1 MFVFIT
7 NSFVYLPH
15 KTMKRFFVTNLFFL
29 LTLNIL
35 IKSFWILG
43 IDREVQNALS
53 ADVYGMYYALFNFTY
68 LFNIILDFGITN
80 YNNRTIA
87 QHTQL
92 LKKYFAR
99 IVPLKFALAAI
110 YFVIILIVGAFL
122 GYSSYQI
129 KLLSWMCITQVLQSF
144 ISYLRS
150 NITSLML
157 FKTDSVISVL
167 DRSLLIV
174 FCGIFLWN
182 DSLRAIFTIDHFVY
196 IQTLTMFIT
205 FLVALI
211 VCLSKTRLLK
221 LKWNFA
227 FNLHILKD
235 GLPYA
240 LLGLLMACYNRMD
253 SVMLLALV
261 EDNGVSSGI
270 YASGFR
276 LVDSANM
283 VAYLFS
289 VILLPL
295 IAKMIKENQK
305 INAVVGAAFHL
316 LLIITLGFVAV
327 SICYSTELMELLY
340 NKHIDESAKVYRILS
355 FCFIPISMTYI
366 FGTVLTANG
375 SLKYLNLVAGLG
387 MLMNI
392 GLNFILIP
400 LFKENGAAITSLV
413 TQSVTAILQ
422 AWLALKIFKIRFEW
436 RYCLK
441 IVFFVIIVIFISIFA
456 QQLELN
462 WVVRA
467 IITLLLIV
475 IASFLVGIFS
485 FKEIKKLLT

>member
-1 MFVFIT
+1 MSKDT

-15 KTMKRFFVTNLFFL
+15 RIMKKFFVTNLFFL
-29 LTLNIL
+29 LALNIL

-110 YFVIILIVGAFL
+110 YFIIILIAGAFL

-211 VCLSKTRLLK
+211 VCLSKTGLLK
-221 LKWNFA
+221 PKWNFA

-253 SVMLLALV
+253 SVMLLGLV
-261 EDNGVSSGI
+261 DDGGVSSGI

-295 IAKMIKENQK
+295 IAKMIKTNQK
-305 INAVVGAAFHL
+305 INSVVGAAFHL

-327 SICYSTELMELLY
+327 SICYSNELMELLY
-340 NKHIDESAKVYRILS
+340 NKHIAESAKVYKILS

-375 SLKYLNLVAGLG
+375 SLKYLNLIAGLG
-387 MLMNI
+387 MIMNI

-400 LFKENGAAITSLV
+400 LFKENGAAMTSLI

-422 AWLALKIFKIRFEW
+422 AWLALKIFKIKFEW

-441 IVFFVIIVIFISIFA
+441 IISFIVIVFFISIFA
-456 QQLELN
+456 RQLELN
-462 WVVRA
+462 WVIKA
-467 IITLLLIV
+467 SITLILIV
-475 IASFLVGIFS
+475 LASFFVKIFRI
-485 FKEIKKLLT
+485 KEIKNLLT

>member
-1 MFVFIT
+1 MSKDT

-15 KTMKRFFVTNLFFL
+15 RIMKKFFVTNLFFL
-29 LTLNIL
+29 LALNIL

-110 YFVIILIVGAFL
+110 YFVIILIAGAFL

-157 FKTDSVISVL
+157 FKTDSIISVL

-211 VCLSKTRLLK
+211 VCLSKTGLLK

-253 SVMLLALV
+253 SVMLLGLV
-261 EDNGVSSGI
+261 DDGGVSSGI

-295 IAKMIKENQK
+295 IAKMIKTNQK
-305 INAVVGAAFHL
+305 INSVVGAAFHL

-327 SICYSTELMELLY
+327 SLCYSTELMELLY

-366 FGTVLTANG
+366 FGTILTANG
-375 SLKYLNLVAGLG
+375 SLKYLNLIAGLG
-387 MLMNI
+387 MIMNI

-400 LFKENGAAITSLV
+400 LFKENGAAMTSLI

-422 AWLALKIFKIRFEW
+422 AWLALKIFKIKFEW

-441 IVFFVIIVIFISIFA
+441 IISFIVIVFFISIFA
-456 QQLELN
+456 RQLELN
-462 WVVRA
+462 WIIKA
-467 IITLLLIV
+467 SITLVLIV
-475 IASFLVGIFS
+475 LASFFVKIFRI
-485 FKEIKKLLT
+485 KEIKNLLT

>member
-174 FCGIFLWN
+174 FCGFFLWN
-182 DSLRAIFTIDHFVY
+182 DSLRPHFTIDHFVY

-400 LFKENGAAITSLV
+400 LFKENGAATTSLI

-441 IVFFVIIVIFISIFA
+441 ILIFIALVALIAFGILCLDYNWIFKV
-456 QQLELN
+456 L
-462 WVVRA
+462 
-467 IITLLLIV
+467 ITLFLIV
-475 IASFLVGIFS
+475 VASFITKIFS
-485 FKEIKKLLT
+485 IKDIKALIS

>member
-29 LTLNIL
+29 LALNIL

-227 FNLHILKD
+227 FNLHILRD

-295 IAKMIKENQK
+295 IAKMIKENQR

-400 LFKENGAAITSLV
+400 LFKENGAAITSLI

-441 IVFFVIIVIFISIFA
+441 ILIFIALVALIAFGILCLDYNWIFKV
-456 QQLELN
+456 L
-462 WVVRA
+462 
-467 IITLLLIV
+467 ITLFLIV
-475 IASFLVGIFS
+475 VASFITKIFS
-485 FKEIKKLLT
+485 IKDIKALIS

>member
-1 MFVFIT
+1 
-7 NSFVYLPH
+7 
-15 KTMKRFFVTNLFFL
+15 MKRFFVTNLFFL

-295 IAKMIKENQK
+295 IAKMIKENQR

-400 LFKENGAAITSLV
+400 LFKENGAAITSLI

-441 IVFFVIIVIFISIFA
+441 ILIFIALVALIAFGILCLDYNWIFKV
-456 QQLELN
+456 L
-462 WVVRA
+462 
-467 IITLLLIV
+467 ITLFLIV
-475 IASFLVGIFS
+475 VASFITKIFS
-485 FKEIKKLLT
+485 IKDIKALIS

>member
-1 MFVFIT
+1 
-7 NSFVYLPH
+7 
-15 KTMKRFFVTNLFFL
+15 MKRFFVTNLFFL
-29 LTLNIL
+29 LALNIL

-53 ADVYGMYYALFNFTY
+53 ADIYGMYYALFNFTY

-110 YFVIILIVGAFL
+110 YCVIVLISGYFL
-122 GYSSYQI
+122 GYSSFQV
-129 KLLSWMCITQVLQSF
+129 KLLAWMCITQVLQCF
-144 ISYLRS
+144 VSYLRS
-150 NITSLML
+150 NITSLMM
-157 FKTDSVISVL
+157 FKTDSIISVL
-167 DRSLLIV
+167 DRGLLIL
-174 FCGIFLWN
+174 FCGVILWN
-182 DSLRAIFTIDHFVY
+182 DSLRPHFRIEHFVY
-196 IQTLTMFIT
+196 IQTLTIFIT
-205 FLVALI
+205 FLTALT
-211 VCLSKTRLLK
+211 VCLIKTGRIR

-240 LLGLLMACYNRMD
+240 VLGLLMACYNRMD

-261 EDNGVSSGI
+261 DDNGVSSGI

-283 VAYLFS
+283 IAYLFS

-305 INAVVGAAFHL
+305 INSVVGAAFHL
-316 LLIITLGFVAV
+316 LLIITLGFVAI
-327 SICYSTELMELLY
+327 SICYATELMELLY
-340 NKHIDESAKVYRILS
+340 NKHIAESATVYKILS

-375 SLKYLNLVAGLG
+375 SLKYLNLIAGLG
-387 MLMNI
+387 MIMNI
-392 GLNFILIP
+392 SLNFLLIP
-400 LFKENGAAITSLV
+400 LFKENGAATTSLI

-441 IVFFVIIVIFISIFA
+441 IVFFIIIVIFISIFA

-467 IITLLLIV
+467 IITLVLIV
-475 IASFLVGIFS
+475 IASFLVRIFR
-485 FKEIKKLLT
+485 FKEIKNLLT

>member
-174 FCGIFLWN
+174 FCGFFLWN
-182 DSLRAIFTIDHFVY
+182 DSLRPHFTIDHFVY

-295 IAKMIKENQK
+295 IAKMIKENQR

-441 IVFFVIIVIFISIFA
+441 ILIFIALVALIAFGILCLDYNWIFKVLITLFLIIV
-456 QQLELN
+456 
-462 WVVRA
+462 
-467 IITLLLIV
+467 
-475 IASFLVGIFS
+475 ASFITKIFS
-485 FKEIKKLLT
+485 IKDIKALIS

>member
-1 MFVFIT
+1 
-7 NSFVYLPH
+7 
-15 KTMKRFFVTNLFFL
+15 MKKFFVTNLFFL
-29 LTLNIL
+29 LALNIL

-122 GYSSYQI
+122 EYSSYQI

-295 IAKMIKENQK
+295 IAKMIKENQR

-387 MLMNI
+387 MVMNI

-400 LFKENGAAITSLV
+400 LFKENGAAMTSLI

-422 AWLALKIFKIRFEW
+422 AWLALKIFKIRFSW

-441 IVFFVIIVIFISIFA
+441 IISFIVIVFFISIFA
-456 QQLELN
+456 RELELN
-462 WVVRA
+462 WVIKA
-467 IITLLLIV
+467 SITLVLIV
-475 IASFLVGIFS
+475 LASFFVKIFRIE
-485 FKEIKKLLT
+485 EIKNLLT

>member
-1 MFVFIT
+1 M
-7 NSFVYLPH
+7 
-15 KTMKRFFVTNLFFL
+15 
-29 LTLNIL
+29 
-35 IKSFWILG
+35 
-43 IDREVQNALS
+43 
-53 ADVYGMYYALFNFTY
+53 
-68 LFNIILDFGITN
+68 
-80 YNNRTIA
+80 
-87 QHTQL
+87 
-92 LKKYFAR
+92 
-99 IVPLKFALAAI
+99 PLKFALAAI

-174 FCGIFLWN
+174 FCGFLLWN
-182 DSLRAIFTIDHFVY
+182 DSLRPHFTIDHFVY

-295 IAKMIKENQK
+295 IAKMIKENQR

>member
-1 MFVFIT
+1 
-7 NSFVYLPH
+7 
-15 KTMKRFFVTNLFFL
+15 MKRFFVTNLFFL

-227 FNLHILKD
+227 FNLHILRD

-295 IAKMIKENQK
+295 IAKMIKENQR

-375 SLKYLNLVAGLG
+375 SLKYLNLIAGLG
-387 MLMNI
+387 MIMNI

-400 LFKENGAAITSLV
+400 LFQENGAAITSLI

-441 IVFFVIIVIFISIFA
+441 ILIFIALVALIAFGILYLDYNWIFKV
-456 QQLELN
+456 L
-462 WVVRA
+462 
-467 IITLLLIV
+467 ITLFLIV
-475 IASFLVGIFS
+475 VASFITKIFS
-485 FKEIKKLLT
+485 IKDIKALIS

>member
-295 IAKMIKENQK
+295 IAKMIKENQR
-305 INAVVGAAFHL
+305 INAVIGAAFHL

-400 LFKENGAAITSLV
+400 LFKENGAAITSLI

-441 IVFFVIIVIFISIFA
+441 ILIFIALVALIAFGILCLDYNWIFKV
-456 QQLELN
+456 L
-462 WVVRA
+462 
-467 IITLLLIV
+467 ITLFLIV
-475 IASFLVGIFS
+475 VASFITKIFS
-485 FKEIKKLLT
+485 IKDIKALIS

>member
-1 MFVFIT
+1 MSKDT

-15 KTMKRFFVTNLFFL
+15 RIMKKFFVTNLFFL
-29 LTLNIL
+29 LALNIL

-110 YFVIILIVGAFL
+110 YFIIILIAGAFL

-253 SVMLLALV
+253 SVMLLGLV
-261 EDNGVSSGI
+261 DDGGVSSGI

-295 IAKMIKENQK
+295 IAKMIKTNQK
-305 INAVVGAAFHL
+305 INSVVGAAFHL

-327 SICYSTELMELLY
+327 SLCYSTELMELLY
-340 NKHIDESAKVYRILS
+340 NKHIAESAKVYRILS

-375 SLKYLNLVAGLG
+375 SLKYLNLIAGLG
-387 MLMNI
+387 MIMNI

-400 LFKENGAAITSLV
+400 LFKENGAAMTSLI

-422 AWLALKIFKIRFEW
+422 AWLALKIFKIKFEW

-441 IVFFVIIVIFISIFA
+441 IISFIVIVFFISIFA
-456 QQLELN
+456 RQLELN
-462 WVVRA
+462 WIIKA
-467 IITLLLIV
+467 SITLVLIV
-475 IASFLVGIFS
+475 LASFFVKIFRI
-485 FKEIKKLLT
+485 KEIKNLLT

>member
-1 MFVFIT
+1 MSKDT

-15 KTMKRFFVTNLFFL
+15 RIMKKFFVTNLFFL
-29 LTLNIL
+29 LALNIL

-110 YFVIILIVGAFL
+110 YFVIILIAGAFL

-129 KLLSWMCITQVLQSF
+129 NLLSWMCITQVLQSF

-157 FKTDSVISVL
+157 FKTDSIISVL

-174 FCGIFLWN
+174 FCGLFLWN
-182 DSLRAIFTIDHFVY
+182 DSLRPHFSIDIFVY

-211 VCLSKTRLLK
+211 VCLSKTGLLK
-221 LKWNFA
+221 PKWNFA

-261 EDNGVSSGI
+261 DDGGVSSGI

-295 IAKMIKENQK
+295 IAKMIKTNQK
-305 INAVVGAAFHL
+305 INSVVGAAFHL

-327 SICYSTELMELLY
+327 SLCYSTELMELLY
-340 NKHIDESAKVYRILS
+340 NKHITESAKVYRILS

-375 SLKYLNLVAGLG
+375 SLKYLNLIAGLG
-387 MLMNI
+387 MIMNI

-400 LFKENGAAITSLV
+400 LFKENGAAMTSLI

-422 AWLALKIFKIRFEW
+422 AWLALKIFKIKFEW

-441 IVFFVIIVIFISIFA
+441 IISFIVIVFFISIFA
-456 QQLELN
+456 RQLELN
-462 WVVRA
+462 WVIKA
-467 IITLLLIV
+467 SITLILIV
-475 IASFLVGIFS
+475 LASFFVKIFRI
-485 FKEIKKLLT
+485 KEIKNLLT

>member
-1 MFVFIT
+1 
-7 NSFVYLPH
+7 
-15 KTMKRFFVTNLFFL
+15 MKRFFVTNLFFL
-29 LTLNIL
+29 LALNIL

-129 KLLSWMCITQVLQSF
+129 KLLSWMCVTQVLQSF

-211 VCLSKTRLLK
+211 VCLSKTDLLK

-295 IAKMIKENQK
+295 IARMIKENQK

-327 SICYSTELMELLY
+327 SVCYSTELMELLY
-340 NKHIDESAKVYRILS
+340 NKHIDESAKVYEILS

-366 FGTVLTANG
+366 FGTILTANG
-375 SLKYLNLVAGLG
+375 SLKYLNLIAGLG
-387 MLMNI
+387 MIMNI

-400 LFKENGAAITSLV
+400 LFKENGAAITSLI

-436 RYCLK
+436 KYCLK
-441 IVFFVIIVIFISIFA
+441 IVSFIVIVIFISIFA

-462 WVVRA
+462 WVIKA
-467 IITLLLIV
+467 IITLVLIV
-475 IASFLVGIFS
+475 LASFFVKIFRI
-485 FKEIKKLLT
+485 KEIKNLLT

>member
-1 MFVFIT
+1 MSKDT

-15 KTMKRFFVTNLFFL
+15 RIMKKFFVTNLFFL
-29 LTLNIL
+29 LALNIL

-110 YFVIILIVGAFL
+110 YFVIILIAGAFL

-211 VCLSKTRLLK
+211 VCLSKTGLLK
-221 LKWNFA
+221 PKWNFA

-253 SVMLLALV
+253 SVMLLGLV
-261 EDNGVSSGI
+261 DDGGVSSGI

-295 IAKMIKENQK
+295 IAKMIKTNQK
-305 INAVVGAAFHL
+305 INSVVGAAFHL

-327 SICYSTELMELLY
+327 SLCYSTELMELLY
-340 NKHIDESAKVYRILS
+340 NKHIAESAKVYKILS

-375 SLKYLNLVAGLG
+375 SLKYLNLIAGLG
-387 MLMNI
+387 MIMNI

-400 LFKENGAAITSLV
+400 LFKENGAAMTSLI

-422 AWLALKIFKIRFEW
+422 AWLALKIFKIKFEW

-441 IVFFVIIVIFISIFA
+441 IISFIVIVFFISIFA
-456 QQLELN
+456 RQLELN
-462 WVVRA
+462 WIIKA
-467 IITLLLIV
+467 SITLILIV
-475 IASFLVGIFS
+475 LASFFVKIFRI
-485 FKEIKKLLT
+485 KEIKNLLT

>member
-1 MFVFIT
+1 
-7 NSFVYLPH
+7 
-15 KTMKRFFVTNLFFL
+15 MKRFFVTNLFFL

-182 DSLRAIFTIDHFVY
+182 DSLRPHFTIDHFVY

-400 LFKENGAAITSLV
+400 LFKENGAATTSLI

-441 IVFFVIIVIFISIFA
+441 ILIFIALVALIAFGILCLDYNWIFKVLITLFLIIV
-456 QQLELN
+456 
-462 WVVRA
+462 
-467 IITLLLIV
+467 
-475 IASFLVGIFS
+475 ASFITKIFS
-485 FKEIKKLLT
+485 IKDIKALIS

>member
-1 MFVFIT
+1 
-7 NSFVYLPH
+7 
-15 KTMKRFFVTNLFFL
+15 MKKFFVTNLFFL
-29 LTLNIL
+29 LALNIL

-110 YFVIILIVGAFL
+110 YFIIILIAGAFL

-253 SVMLLALV
+253 SVMLLGLV
-261 EDNGVSSGI
+261 DDGGVSSGI

-295 IAKMIKENQK
+295 IAKMIKTNQK
-305 INAVVGAAFHL
+305 INSVVGAAFHL

-327 SICYSTELMELLY
+327 SLCYSTELMELLY
-340 NKHIDESAKVYRILS
+340 NKHIAESAKVYRILS

-375 SLKYLNLVAGLG
+375 SLKYLNLIAGLG
-387 MLMNI
+387 MIMNI

-400 LFKENGAAITSLV
+400 LFKENGAAMTSLI

-422 AWLALKIFKIRFEW
+422 AWLALKIFKIKFEW

-441 IVFFVIIVIFISIFA
+441 IISFIVIVFFISIFA
-456 QQLELN
+456 RQLELN
-462 WVVRA
+462 WVIKA
-467 IITLLLIV
+467 SITLILIV
-475 IASFLVGIFS
+475 LASFFVKIFRI
-485 FKEIKKLLT
+485 KEIKNLLT

>member
-174 FCGIFLWN
+174 FCGFFLWN
-182 DSLRAIFTIDHFVY
+182 DSLRSHFTIDYFVY

-227 FNLHILKD
+227 FNLHILRD

-295 IAKMIKENQK
+295 IAKMIKENQR

>member
-1 MFVFIT
+1 
-7 NSFVYLPH
+7 
-15 KTMKRFFVTNLFFL
+15 MKRFFVTNLFFL

-227 FNLHILKD
+227 FNLHILRD

-295 IAKMIKENQK
+295 IAKMIKENQR

-340 NKHIDESAKVYRILS
+340 NKHINESATVYKILS

-375 SLKYLNLVAGLG
+375 SLKYLNLIAGLG
-387 MLMNI
+387 MIMNI

-400 LFKENGAAITSLV
+400 LFKENGAAITSLI

-467 IITLLLIV
+467 IITLVLIV
-475 IASFLVGIFS
+475 IASFLVRIFR
-485 FKEIKKLLT
+485 FKEIKNLLT

>member
-1 MFVFIT
+1 
-7 NSFVYLPH
+7 
-15 KTMKRFFVTNLFFL
+15 MKRFFVTNLFFL

-174 FCGIFLWN
+174 FCGFFLWN
-182 DSLRAIFTIDHFVY
+182 DSLRPHFTIDHFVY

-227 FNLHILKD
+227 FNLHILRD

-270 YASGFR
+270 C
-276 LVDSANM
+276 
-283 VAYLFS
+283 
-289 VILLPL
+289 
-295 IAKMIKENQK
+295 
-305 INAVVGAAFHL
+305 AAFHL

-400 LFKENGAAITSLV
+400 LFKENGAATTSLI

-462 WVVRA
+462 WLVRA
-467 IITLLLIV
+467 LITLLLIV

>member
-1 MFVFIT
+1 MSKDT

-15 KTMKRFFVTNLFFL
+15 RIMKKFFVTNLFFL
-29 LTLNIL
+29 LALNIL

-110 YFVIILIVGAFL
+110 YFIIILIAGAFL

-182 DSLRAIFTIDHFVY
+182 DSLRANFTIDHFVY

-211 VCLSKTRLLK
+211 VCLSKTGFLK
-221 LKWNFA
+221 PKWNIA

-253 SVMLLALV
+253 SVMLLGLV
-261 EDNGVSSGI
+261 DDGGVSSGI

-295 IAKMIKENQK
+295 IAKMIKTNQK
-305 INAVVGAAFHL
+305 INSVVGAAFHL

-327 SICYSTELMELLY
+327 SLCYSTELMELLY

-400 LFKENGAAITSLV
+400 LFKENGAAITSLI

-422 AWLALKIFKIRFEW
+422 AWLTLKIFKIRFEW

-456 QQLELN
+456 RQLELN
-462 WVVRA
+462 WVIKA
-467 IITLLLIV
+467 SITLVLIV
-475 IASFLVGIFS
+475 LASFFVKIFRI
-485 FKEIKKLLT
+485 KEIKNLLT

>member
-1 MFVFIT
+1 
-7 NSFVYLPH
+7 
-15 KTMKRFFVTNLFFL
+15 MKRFFVTNLFFL

-110 YFVIILIVGAFL
+110 YFVIILIAGAFL

-182 DSLRAIFTIDHFVY
+182 NSLRAIFTIDHFVY

-400 LFKENGAAITSLV
+400 LFKENGAAITSLI

-441 IVFFVIIVIFISIFA
+441 ILIFIALVALIAFGILCLDYNWIFKV
-456 QQLELN
+456 L
-462 WVVRA
+462 
-467 IITLLLIV
+467 ITLFLIV
-475 IASFLVGIFS
+475 VASFITKIFS
-485 FKEIKKLLT
+485 IKDIKALIS

>member
-1 MFVFIT
+1 
-7 NSFVYLPH
+7 
-15 KTMKRFFVTNLFFL
+15 MKKFFVTNLFFL
-29 LTLNIL
+29 LALNIL

-110 YFVIILIVGAFL
+110 YFIIILIAGAFL

-253 SVMLLALV
+253 SVMLLGLV
-261 EDNGVSSGI
+261 DDGGVSSGI

-295 IAKMIKENQK
+295 IAKMIKTNQK
-305 INAVVGAAFHL
+305 INSVVGAAFHL

-327 SICYSTELMELLY
+327 SLCYSTELMELLY
-340 NKHIDESAKVYRILS
+340 NKHIAESAKVYRILS

-375 SLKYLNLVAGLG
+375 SLKYLNLIAGLG
-387 MLMNI
+387 MIMNI

-400 LFKENGAAITSLV
+400 LFKENGAAMTSLI

-422 AWLALKIFKIRFEW
+422 AWLALKIFKIKFEW

-441 IVFFVIIVIFISIFA
+441 IISFIVIVFFISIFA
-456 QQLELN
+456 RQLELN
-462 WVVRA
+462 WIIKA
-467 IITLLLIV
+467 SITLVLIV
-475 IASFLVGIFS
+475 LASFFVKIFRI
-485 FKEIKKLLT
+485 KEIKNLLT

>member
-1 MFVFIT
+1 
-7 NSFVYLPH
+7 
-15 KTMKRFFVTNLFFL
+15 
-29 LTLNIL
+29 
-35 IKSFWILG
+35 
-43 IDREVQNALS
+43 
-53 ADVYGMYYALFNFTY
+53 
-68 LFNIILDFGITN
+68 
-80 YNNRTIA
+80 
-87 QHTQL
+87 
-92 LKKYFAR
+92 
-99 IVPLKFALAAI
+99 VPLKFALAAI

-295 IAKMIKENQK
+295 IAKMIKENQR

>member
-1 MFVFIT
+1 MSKDT

-15 KTMKRFFVTNLFFL
+15 RIMKKFFVTNLFFL
-29 LTLNIL
+29 LALNIL

-110 YFVIILIVGAFL
+110 YFIIILIAGAFL

-157 FKTDSVISVL
+157 FKTDSIISVL

-211 VCLSKTRLLK
+211 VCLSKTGLLK

-253 SVMLLALV
+253 SVMLLGLV
-261 EDNGVSSGI
+261 DDGGVSSGI

-295 IAKMIKENQK
+295 IAKMIKTNQK
-305 INAVVGAAFHL
+305 INSVVGAAFHL

-327 SICYSTELMELLY
+327 SLCYSTELMELLY
-340 NKHIDESAKVYRILS
+340 NKHITESAKVYRILS

-375 SLKYLNLVAGLG
+375 SLKYLNLIAGLG
-387 MLMNI
+387 MIMNI

-400 LFKENGAAITSLV
+400 LFKENGAAMTSLI

-422 AWLALKIFKIRFEW
+422 AWLALKIFKIKFEW

-441 IVFFVIIVIFISIFA
+441 IISFIVIVFFISIFA
-456 QQLELN
+456 RQLELN
-462 WVVRA
+462 WVIKA
-467 IITLLLIV
+467 SITLILIV
-475 IASFLVGIFS
+475 LASFFVKIFRI
-485 FKEIKKLLT
+485 KEIKNLLT

>member
-1 MFVFIT
+1 
-7 NSFVYLPH
+7 
-15 KTMKRFFVTNLFFL
+15 
-29 LTLNIL
+29 
-35 IKSFWILG
+35 
-43 IDREVQNALS
+43 
-53 ADVYGMYYALFNFTY
+53 
-68 LFNIILDFGITN
+68 
-80 YNNRTIA
+80 
-87 QHTQL
+87 
-92 LKKYFAR
+92 
-99 IVPLKFALAAI
+99 
-110 YFVIILIVGAFL
+110 
-122 GYSSYQI
+122 
-129 KLLSWMCITQVLQSF
+129 
-144 ISYLRS
+144 
-150 NITSLML
+150 ML

-174 FCGIFLWN
+174 FCGFFLWN
-182 DSLRAIFTIDHFVY
+182 DSLRPHFTIDHFVY

-295 IAKMIKENQK
+295 IARMIKENQK

-340 NKHIDESAKVYRILS
+340 NKHIDESAKVYEILS

-387 MLMNI
+387 MIMNI

-400 LFKENGAAITSLV
+400 LFKENGAAITSLI

-441 IVFFVIIVIFISIFA
+441 ILIFIALVALIAFGILCLDYNWIFKV
-456 QQLELN
+456 L
-462 WVVRA
+462 
-467 IITLLLIV
+467 ITLFLIV
-475 IASFLVGIFS
+475 VASFITKIFS
-485 FKEIKKLLT
+485 IKDIKALIS

>member
-174 FCGIFLWN
+174 FCGFFLWN
-182 DSLRAIFTIDHFVY
+182 DSLRPHFTIDHFVY

-295 IAKMIKENQK
+295 IAKMIKENQR

-400 LFKENGAAITSLV
+400 LFKENGAAITSLI

-441 IVFFVIIVIFISIFA
+441 ILIFIALVALIAFGILCLDYNWIFKV
-456 QQLELN
+456 L
-462 WVVRA
+462 
-467 IITLLLIV
+467 ITLFLIV
-475 IASFLVGIFS
+475 VASFITKIFS
-485 FKEIKKLLT
+485 IKDIKALIS

>member
-1 MFVFIT
+1 
-7 NSFVYLPH
+7 
-15 KTMKRFFVTNLFFL
+15 MKKFFVTNLFFL

-110 YFVIILIVGAFL
+110 YFVIILIAGAFL

-157 FKTDSVISVL
+157 FKTDSIISVL

-174 FCGIFLWN
+174 FCGLFLWN

-295 IAKMIKENQK
+295 IAKMIKENQR

-327 SICYSTELMELLY
+327 SLCYSTELMELLY
-340 NKHIDESAKVYRILS
+340 NKHITESAKVYRILS

-375 SLKYLNLVAGLG
+375 SLKYLNLIAGLG
-387 MLMNI
+387 MIMNI

-400 LFKENGAAITSLV
+400 LFKENGAAMTSLI

-422 AWLALKIFKIRFEW
+422 AWLALKIFKIKFEW
-436 RYCLK
+436 KYCLK
-441 IVFFVIIVIFISIFA
+441 IISFIVIVFFISIFA
-456 QQLELN
+456 RQLELN
-462 WVVRA
+462 WVIKA
-467 IITLLLIV
+467 SITLVLIV
-475 IASFLVGIFS
+475 LASFFVKIFRI
-485 FKEIKKLLT
+485 KEIKNLLT

>member
-1 MFVFIT
+1 
-7 NSFVYLPH
+7 
-15 KTMKRFFVTNLFFL
+15 MKRFFVTNLFFL

-174 FCGIFLWN
+174 FCGFFLWN
-182 DSLRAIFTIDHFVY
+182 DSLRPHFTIDHFVY

-227 FNLHILKD
+227 FNLHILRD

-295 IAKMIKENQK
+295 IAKMIKENQR

-400 LFKENGAAITSLV
+400 LFKENGAATTSLI

-467 IITLLLIV
+467 IITLLFIV

>member
-1 MFVFIT
+1 
-7 NSFVYLPH
+7 
-15 KTMKRFFVTNLFFL
+15 
-29 LTLNIL
+29 
-35 IKSFWILG
+35 
-43 IDREVQNALS
+43 
-53 ADVYGMYYALFNFTY
+53 
-68 LFNIILDFGITN
+68 
-80 YNNRTIA
+80 
-87 QHTQL
+87 
-92 LKKYFAR
+92 
-99 IVPLKFALAAI
+99 
-110 YFVIILIVGAFL
+110 
-122 GYSSYQI
+122 
-129 KLLSWMCITQVLQSF
+129 
-144 ISYLRS
+144 
-150 NITSLML
+150 
-157 FKTDSVISVL
+157 
-167 DRSLLIV
+167 
-174 FCGIFLWN
+174 
-182 DSLRAIFTIDHFVY
+182 
-196 IQTLTMFIT
+196 MFIT

-227 FNLHILKD
+227 FNLHILRD

-400 LFKENGAAITSLV
+400 LFKENGAAITSLI

>member
-1 MFVFIT
+1 MSKDT

-15 KTMKRFFVTNLFFL
+15 RIMKKFFVTNLFFL
-29 LTLNIL
+29 LALNIL

-110 YFVIILIVGAFL
+110 YFVIILIAGAFL

-157 FKTDSVISVL
+157 FKTDSIISVL

-211 VCLSKTRLLK
+211 VCLSKTGLLK
-221 LKWNFA
+221 PKWNFA

-261 EDNGVSSGI
+261 DDGGVSSGI

-295 IAKMIKENQK
+295 IAKMIKTNQK
-305 INAVVGAAFHL
+305 INSVVGAAFHL

-327 SICYSTELMELLY
+327 SICYSNELMELLY

-375 SLKYLNLVAGLG
+375 SLKYLNLIAGLG
-387 MLMNI
+387 MIMNI

-400 LFKENGAAITSLV
+400 LFKENGAAMTSLI

-422 AWLALKIFKIRFEW
+422 AWLALKIFKIKFEW

-441 IVFFVIIVIFISIFA
+441 IISFIVIVFFISIFA
-456 QQLELN
+456 RQLELN
-462 WVVRA
+462 WVIKA
-467 IITLLLIV
+467 SITLILIV
-475 IASFLVGIFS
+475 LASFFVKIFRI
-485 FKEIKKLLT
+485 KEIKNLLT

>member
-1 MFVFIT
+1 MSKDT

-15 KTMKRFFVTNLFFL
+15 RIMKKFFVTNLFFL
-29 LTLNIL
+29 LALNIL

-110 YFVIILIVGAFL
+110 YFIIILIAGAFL

-211 VCLSKTRLLK
+211 VCLSKTGLLK
-221 LKWNFA
+221 PKWNFA

-261 EDNGVSSGI
+261 DDGGVSSGI

-295 IAKMIKENQK
+295 IAKMIKTNQK
-305 INAVVGAAFHL
+305 INSVVGAAFHL

-327 SICYSTELMELLY
+327 SLCYSTELMELLY
-340 NKHIDESAKVYRILS
+340 NKHIAESAKVYRILS

-375 SLKYLNLVAGLG
+375 SLKYLNLIAGLG
-387 MLMNI
+387 MIMNI

-400 LFKENGAAITSLV
+400 LFKENGAAMTSLI

-422 AWLALKIFKIRFEW
+422 AWLALKIFKIKFEW

-441 IVFFVIIVIFISIFA
+441 IISFIVIVFFISIFA
-456 QQLELN
+456 RQLELN
-462 WVVRA
+462 WVIKA
-467 IITLLLIV
+467 SITLVLIV
-475 IASFLVGIFS
+475 LASFFVKIFRI
-485 FKEIKKLLT
+485 KEIKNLLT